1 MFQAAKSRHE
11 ALESKIGEFLLEES
25 GKRKI

>member
-1 MFQAAKSRHE
+1 MFQAAKSKYE